1 MNATDEGKILSKLS
15 PFAIHKGVKGIAGGD
30 VTIKRQFIGDI
41 YLTCSK
47 KSQSDN
53 LLKCVLFGSVAP
65 VAVTPH
71 KSLNSLK
78 GVVRNW
84 ELARTDPDEI
94 KENVPMITDV
104 HRIVVKRNNLEVKT
118 NTLILTLNTPKI
130 PDSLI
135 ICYLN
140 IPVSQYVPNPIRCYK
155 CKRFGHVTSKCKH
168 NEVCARCSETGH
180 KDTTCSKAF
189 KCVNCEENH
198 TSYNKKCT
206 VYKREYD
213 IQNIRVSRNIALFE
227 ARKVYQQT
235 HGQWVMNYAGA
246 IRAPIQN
253 VSVCTQTDVSWVGDQ
268 PVTRKQRPAVNSR
281 SVPSVSRSVGTTT

>member
-1 MNATDEGKILSKLS
+1 M
-15 PFAIHKGVKGIAGGD
+15 FGG
-30 VTIKRQFIGDI
+30 
-41 YLTCSK
+41 
-47 KSQSDN
+47 
-53 LLKCVLFGSVAP
+53 VAP
-65 VAVTPH
+65 VAVTAH
-71 KSLNSLK
+71 KSLNSSK

-104 HRIVVKRNNLEVKT
+104 HCIVVKRNNLEVKT
-118 NTLILTLNTPKI
+118 NTLILIFNTPKI
-130 PDSLI
+130 SLK

-155 CKRFGHVTSKCKH
+155 CQRFGHVTSKCKH

-180 KDTTCSKAF
+180 KDTTCTKAF

-213 IQNIRVSRNIALFE
+213 IQNILVSRNISFFE

-235 HGQWVMNYAGA
+235 HGQRVMNYAGA
-246 IRAPIQN
+246 IRAPIPN
-253 VSVCTQTDVSWVGDQ
+253 ASVCTQTDVSWVGTQ
-268 PVTRKQRPAVNSR
+268 PVTRKQRPAVPVNSR
-281 SVPSVSRSVGTTT
+281 SVPSVSRSVGTTTRVADVKRVVVPAKSSPPKKGEKTNKPSSPKQQVKPVHESDAYFTVKNT